1 MIMKFVIGLCLLATA
16 ALSIASGFFLSP
28 KYLEPWQ
35 RTYAQQFDDPRLF
48 LAAHGLLAANGHNM
62 QPWRIKLDKD
72 NPNVFYLYA
81 DSARLTKEVD
91 PFARQTMISQGTFLE
106 YIKVAAEASGYKT
119 EITFFPDGDY
129 DESNLNAS
137 MDSLPVAKVLIAQ
150 AGPQKNP
157 LYDYLFLP
165 DTNRG
170 AYKNTPLTHEQ
181 ITQLQETNTDNDL
194 VLKFYSGQK
203 DIKRLGKHIEEG
215 AKIESGI
222 HRIYEENDTLL
233 RVNEYQKNQYPY
245 GFSLDGQGGS
255 AIKKYFLQGLVTLV
269 PSLNNEKAA
278 ADVFRK
284 YTKTAAD
291 NTPAYATIITNN
303 NSRAA
308 QVKTGMLYSR
318 LILTAHSMGLVM
330 QPPSQVL
337 EEYPEMQEQYDQM
350 QKEYAEKNQTI
361 QILLRIGYPTEEAG
375 LSMRREA
382 TDLLY

>member
-62 QPWRIKLDKD
+62 QPWKIKLDKD

-137 MDSLPVAKVLIAQ
+137 MGSLPVAKVLIAQ

-233 RVNEYQKNQYPY
+233 RVNEYQKNQYRY

-269 PSLNNEKAA
+269 PSLNKEKAA
-278 ADVFRK
+278 ADVFMK

-291 NTPAYATIITNN
+291 NTTAYATIITNN

-350 QKEYAEKNQTI
+350 QKEYAEKDQTI

>member
-1 MIMKFVIGLCLLATA
+1 MIMKFIICLCLLATA

-137 MDSLPVAKVLIAQ
+137 MGSLPVAKVLIAQ

-233 RVNEYQKNQYPY
+233 RVNEYQKNQYRY

-269 PSLNNEKAA
+269 PSLNKEKAA
-278 ADVFRK
+278 ADVFMK

-291 NTPAYATIITNN
+291 NTTAYATIITNN

-350 QKEYAEKNQTI
+350 QKEYAEKDQTI

>member
-62 QPWRIKLDKD
+62 QPWKIKLDKD

-137 MDSLPVAKVLIAQ
+137 MGSLPVAKVLIAQ

-233 RVNEYQKNQYPY
+233 RVNEYQKNQYRY

-350 QKEYAEKNQTI
+350 QKEYAEKDQTI